1 MAHLEFEWVKRRQ
14 QAFTSSSTEFFV
26 VGEPVDVGDWE
37 EMVVQIDTLAVEGSI
52 SAENI
57 KANVETAL
65 SADDTPGWDRCN
77 ATSTSVSI
85 NSDGYA
91 IVKVTPASEHGLRK
105 WARLV
110 LIHTVTTAGQ
120 KITIH
125 ARCLLKK
132 RTP

>member
-14 QAFTSSSTEFFV
+14 QAFTSSSTESFV

-37 EMVVQIDTLAVEGSI
+37 EMVVQIDTLAVEGSM
-52 SAENI
+52 SAGDI
-57 KANVETAL
+57 KANVETSL

-77 ATSTSVSI
+77 ETSTPLSI